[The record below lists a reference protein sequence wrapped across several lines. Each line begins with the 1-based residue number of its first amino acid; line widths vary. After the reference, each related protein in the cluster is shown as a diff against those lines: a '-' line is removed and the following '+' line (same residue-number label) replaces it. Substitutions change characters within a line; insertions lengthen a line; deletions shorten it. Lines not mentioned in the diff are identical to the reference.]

1 MSSNKAL
8 LKKADWA
15 VSDLQSTGG
24 ELNPEQANQFIRKL
38 LQQPTLLRQV
48 RRIVMSAPERKVNKI
63 QFNKRILRAGVSA
76 TALANAAVDG
86 AFDPSDSGE
95 GQARAKPIT
104 EQITLQT
111 KEVIA
116 QVNLP
121 YDLIEDNIERGNI
134 GTFNEGGA
142 PRASG
147 GIVDTILTLIAER
160 AALDLEELAILGDT
174 SISATADDFLRLTDG
189 YLKTLDGGQIV
200 NAAGAPISRKVLT
213 DGMKLLPSQYRRNR
227 AGLMHFV
234 ATEQEIDYRETMA
247 QRETAQ
253 GDAQTVSVAPVFAA
267 GAPLDG
273 VALMPNTQGILTN
286 PLNLLFGIQRNI
298 HFETDKDI
306 TTREYIIVVTARV
319 DFQIEENDAA
329 VRYDNLGTA

>member
-1 MSSNKAL
+1 MSGNKEL
-8 LKKADWA
+8 LKKADFA
-15 VSDLQSTGG
+15 VSDLVSNGG
-24 ELNPEQANQFIRKL
+24 KLNPEQANTFIRKL
-38 LQQPTLLRQV
+38 LAQPTMLRQV
-48 RRIVMSAPERKVNKI
+48 RRVVMNAPERKVNKI
-63 QFNKRILRAGVSA
+63 QFNKRILRAATSA
-76 TALANAAVDG
+76 TALDTAAVDG
-86 AFDPSDSGE
+86 AFDPVAE
-95 GQARAKPIT
+95 ATARAKPIT
-104 EQITLQT
+104 EQITLTT

-147 GIVDTILTLIAER
+147 GIVDTILTLVAER
-160 AALDLEELAILGDT
+160 AALDLEELGLLGDT
-174 SISATADDFLRLTDG
+174 TLGAADPFLDLVDG
-189 YLKTLDGGQIV
+189 YLKRLDGGQIV

-234 ATEQEIDYRETMA
+234 ATEQEIDYRETIA
-247 QRETAQ
+247 QRETSV
-253 GDAQTVSVAPVFAA
+253 GDAQTTSTAPVFAA
-267 GAPLDG
+267 GAPLNG
-273 VALMPNTQGILTN
+273 VALMPNAQGILTN

-306 TTREYIIVVTARV
+306 TSREYIIVVTARV
-319 DFQIEENDAA
+319 DFQVEETEAA
-329 VRYDNLGTA
+329 VRYDNFGSA